1 MTVIGI
7 TGSSGSGKTTLTNI
21 LAEEL
26 KAKVIYADEV
36 VKKMQVKGNPYF
48 EEIVQAFGNE
58 ILDIQGELNR
68 KKLANIIFTNKEKK
82 AILNKLTQEYVVKEI
97 HNQINTAKEDY
108 IILDAPL
115 LIESGLN
122 KICNKIIAVICS
134 KKVQIERIIKRD
146 KIDIQTAKERLEA
159 QQINEFYKTNAD
171 YIVENDGGEYDKF
184 VGRIRNSLQNMQ

>member
-7 TGSSGSGKTTLTNI
+7 TGSSGSGKTTLTKI

-36 VKKMQVKGNPYF
+36 VKKMQVKGNLYF

-58 ILDIQGELNR
+58 ILDLNGELNR

-82 AILNKLTQEYVVKEI
+82 DILNKLTQKYVVKEI
-97 HNQINTAKEDY
+97 HNQINTAKENY

-122 KICNKIIAVICS
+122 KICNKVIAVICS

-146 KIDIQTAKERLEA
+146 KIDIQTAKERVEA
-159 QQINEFYKTNAD
+159 QQTNEFYKTNAD
-171 YIVENDGGEYDKF
+171 YVVENNGGEYDKF
-184 VGRIRNSLQNMQ
+184 VGKIRNSLQNMQ